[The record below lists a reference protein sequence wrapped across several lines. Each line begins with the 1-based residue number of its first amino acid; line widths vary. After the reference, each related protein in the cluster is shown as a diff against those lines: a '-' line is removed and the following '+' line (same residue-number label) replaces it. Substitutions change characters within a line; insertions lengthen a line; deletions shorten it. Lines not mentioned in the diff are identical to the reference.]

1 MKIFSEI
8 IVTVLLFTIFAFT
21 HSYLAQ
27 LSIKQRIAE
36 GAGSKIAFY
45 RLFYNTVSVIFFLL
59 FWKLSPDSGYY
70 LYDLGTPYDLIIVSL
85 QILSL
90 FGIIWAFKSSRN
102 SYEFLGLSQIKRYLK
117 DEYKISDLEEKNKL
131 VFSGAYRFCRHPVY
145 FFTILFLGLRPAMS
159 VFYLVFFI
167 CSVVYFNI
175 GSLLEEKRLEKL
187 LGEDYIEYKNK
198 VPGIIPFKILR
209 K

>member
-1 MKIFSEI
+1 MKIFTEI
-8 IVTVLLFTIFAFT
+8 IVTVLLFAIFASI
-21 HSYLAQ
+21 HSFLAQ

-36 GAGSKIAFY
+36 EAGNKIAFY
-45 RLFYNTVSVIFFLL
+45 RIFYNAVSVILFMF

-70 LYDLGTPYDLIIVSL
+70 LYDLDTPYDLIIVTL

-90 FGIIWAFKSSRN
+90 FGIIWAFNSSRN
-102 SYEFLGLSQIKRYLK
+102 SYEFLGLSQVKRYLRG
-117 DEYKISDLEEKNKL
+117 EYQISDLDEKNRL
-131 VFSGAYRFCRHPVY
+131 VFSGAYKLCRHPVY

-167 CSVVYFNI
+167 CSVVYFYI
-175 GSLLEEKRLEKL
+175 GSLLEEKRLEKI
-187 LGEDYIEYKNK
+187 LGEAYIEYKNK